1 MNCIVFHNA
10 NSGWGNHTK
19 SSIKAALKLAGFDT
33 SFYTPDQRS
42 LLNLNLRDKVDLIVA
57 AGGDGTVAKIVVNLA
72 DRSVP
77 VAILPL
83 GTANNI
89 ARSLGVFGQPVDLAE
104 SWDLDHSRQLNVG
117 SVKGPWGRTPFV
129 ESFGVGPFAKLIKKG
144 AKLDSKGAEQLRDGR
159 RMLAKIIAKAKP
171 LEIRATM
178 DGVGVGDEILAF
190 EATSIAY
197 AGPGLKL
204 ASGADAGDGWLDV
217 ITLTAANRDEFC
229 RWLEGPRESDAPV
242 VVNRAR
248 RIEVAWSGAPY
259 RIDDDSFDAPD
270 QLTEATIEL
279 DRQPVKILMRPDE
292 TSKRAVRIASP
303 RPAAAKHAG

>member
-10 NSGWGNHTK
+10 NSGWGNHAK
-19 SSIKAALKLAGFDT
+19 SSIKAALKLAGYET
-33 SFYTPDQRS
+33 SFHSPDQRS

-89 ARSLGVFGQPVDLAE
+89 ARSLGVFGQPIDLAE
-104 SWDLDHSRQLNVG
+104 CWDLNHSRPLNVG
-117 SVKGPWGRTPFV
+117 MVKGPWGRTPFV
-129 ESFGVGPFAKLIKKG
+129 ESFGVGPLAKLIKKG
-144 AKLDSKGAEQLRDGR
+144 AKIESKGAAQLRDGR
-159 RMLAKIIAKAKP
+159 RMLAKIIGKAQP
-171 LEIRATM
+171 LAISATM
-178 DGVGVGDEILAF
+178 DGAGLGDEILAF
-190 EATSIAY
+190 ETTSIAY

-217 ITLTAANRDEFC
+217 ITLPSANRDEFC
-229 RWLEGPRESDAPV
+229 RWLEGPRESEAPV
-242 VVNRAR
+242 VVTRAR
-248 RIEVAWSGAPY
+248 RIDVAWSGAPY
-259 RIDDDSFDAPD
+259 RIDDESFDAPD
-270 QLTEATIEL
+270 RLTETTIEL
-279 DRQPVKILMRPDE
+279 DRQAVKILMRPTE

-303 RPAAAKHAG
+303 KPAAAKHAG